1 MWKPKLQSL
10 QNPARTTAQLPCAAT
25 KGAAHLCWDSPSP
38 GPRHRFQLF
47 GKEWSCPLRKSKF
60 SSTGAANPSQN
71 SRWCSNS
78 IVGLS
83 VLPLILLWT
92 HAIIPWPKRIYATAW
107 FLCYTFIIFS
117 ILSHQSISIQTK
129 QEKKSNS
136 SFPSDRLESPWIW
149 TLISSYF
156 FQAAL
161 HVWGKYWCAPNQY
174 VITCARSK
182 WIAMPND
189 CCCEK
194 ESTWLLT
201 SSNCNLMAFLMQFYS
216 ILAFQTLEYEYTVNF
231 G

>member
-1 MWKPKLQSL
+1 MSTQNHAGTIFWKDLESYLSKKMWKPKLQSL

-136 SFPSDRLESPWIW
+136 SFPSDRLESPWI
-149 TLISSYF
+149 
-156 FQAAL
+156 AL
-161 HVWGKYWCAPNQY
+161 
-174 VITCARSK
+174 TF
-182 WIAMPND
+182 
-189 CCCEK
+189 
-194 ESTWLLT
+194 T
-201 SSNCNLMAFLMQFYS
+201 SIWYYIF
-216 ILAFQTLEYEYTVNF
+216 
-231 G
+231 

>member
-1 MWKPKLQSL
+1 MSTQNHARTIFWKDLESYLSKKMWKPKLQSL

-107 FLCYTFIIFS
+107 FLCYAFIIFS
-117 ILSHQSISIQTK
+117 ILSHQPISIQAK

-136 SFPSDRLESPWIW
+136 IAVFLQIALNRLESG
-149 TLISSYF
+149 L
-156 FQAAL
+156 
-161 HVWGKYWCAPNQY
+161 
-174 VITCARSK
+174 
-182 WIAMPND
+182 
-189 CCCEK
+189 
-194 ESTWLLT
+194 
-201 SSNCNLMAFLMQFYS
+201 
-216 ILAFQTLEYEYTVNF
+216 
-231 G
+231 